1 MFETYVVSEI
11 IKSYWHNGKQP
22 DIYYYRD
29 KEKREIDV
37 LLHENGT
44 LYPVEIKKKATRT
57 KELSRLLTLLKSLN
71 KKEEPGLLSVW
82 GHVREASGSANP
94 SAL

>member
-1 MFETYVVSEI
+1 MSGNMFETYVVSEI

-57 KELSRLLTLLKSLN
+57 KEVSRLLTLLKRLN

-82 GHVREASGSANP
+82 RRRICH
-94 SAL
+94 